1 MYPDRVVLRLRCDNG
16 ARTGTI
22 LPSPLNARPK
32 CVPAPGMYEPLNAFC
47 PARICPKHPCGCRI
61 AAARPRDPCSRKLR
75 GRTRRKLWAGGRRG
89 QRLAKLD
96 ARAEGG
102 AVVDSREA
110 PPTWAD
116 SAVRDHDDRG
126 GSTNPRKLAEH
137 NSSLPLGFLCTTIHF
152 DAHADN
158 GRKLVRTIISSIG
171 IGAIISPI

>member
-1 MYPDRVVLRLRCDNG
+1 MRMPDRRGPATRSLQSEALRAHPPQALG
-16 ARTGTI
+16 GGLSWA
-22 LPSPLNARPK
+22 
-32 CVPAPGMYEPLNAFC
+32 AP
-47 PARICPKHPCGCRI
+47 
-61 AAARPRDPCSRKLR
+61 
-75 GRTRRKLWAGGRRG
+75 
-89 QRLAKLD
+89 AKLD

-116 SAVRDHDDRG
+116 SAVGDHDDRG

-171 IGAIISPI
+171 IGAII